1 MKFFLVRKQKKKM
14 KTIVGLLFLVIQ
26 LGCIAS
32 QLQFADDTL
41 DLEAIYKQALFD
53 LDNRQAPQQQ
63 DQEQQ
68 HPQQEFVIYND
79 SFYPVDQ
86 MNSNLRNS
94 DDLGELLRSLVPEN
108 SMNLNDQLQQNHNT
122 LLASEYPY
130 DVYKEPAVL
139 DTNTNYYGVKDSDL
153 APQVEVYEGQVDPSE
168 AQASTDMDEI
178 LKLIE
183 NYFYGAQNKLK
194 SNETVQT
201 NTTTAKPFISN
212 FLKANIYLRV
222 VLIQYLIHNTKV
234 HNLL

>member
-32 QLQFADDTL
+32 QLQYADDTL

-122 LLASEYPY
+122 LLAS
-130 DVYKEPAVL
+130 
-139 DTNTNYYGVKDSDL
+139 
-153 APQVEVYEGQVDPSE
+153 
-168 AQASTDMDEI
+168 
-178 LKLIE
+178 
-183 NYFYGAQNKLK
+183 
-194 SNETVQT
+194 
-201 NTTTAKPFISN
+201 
-212 FLKANIYLRV
+212 
-222 VLIQYLIHNTKV
+222 
-234 HNLL
+234 